1 VYRDIKP
8 ANVMLTGGKVTVL
21 DFGIAKIRGD
31 ATLTRTGS
39 SPGTPAY
46 MSPEQARGEPVDGR
60 TNVWSLGAMLSPT
73 VYIQHNNHQIAPS
86 KSPFPL

>member
-1 VYRDIKP
+1 
-8 ANVMLTGGKVTVL
+8 
-21 DFGIAKIRGD
+21 
-31 ATLTRTGS
+31 
-39 SPGTPAY
+39 

-60 TNVWSLGAMLSPT
+60 TDVWSLGAMLSPT